1 MKFRA
6 RLRGSLRPTSQ
17 GLCRGS
23 RDFTSGKI
31 LDPGRLS
38 GSACEAVADSNQA
51 RVRCRVAAANRHSG
65 RDLTS
70 RSVGA
75 TSLCGKVKR
84 EIPFDTFSLVR
95 PDPEFPI
102 AWGLAVMVSER
113 SRKEPQVAIPLRRA
127 PICRSRLS
135 AGRAYLQV
143 SRTQSWRRSS
153 NFFCSRSRNG
163 LLLYGVRK
171 RTWCDS
177 HAQRSR

>member
-1 MKFRA
+1 MKFGA

-31 LDPGRLS
+31 LDPA
-38 GSACEAVADSNQA
+38 GSADRPA
-51 RVRCRVAAANRHSG
+51 RRSRIRTRLVCGCRVAAANRHSG